1 MIICLKRLILVFL
14 LWMVMISA
22 HSQNLF
28 GDPACEEWPKLQNE
42 AKLIWLQAFLA
53 PLNMAHMTRKKSA
66 EDKFIKLSSLQPA
79 VVSVDAFCALN
90 NAQRASEGAIKF
102 LDELNGLN

>member
-1 MIICLKRLILVFL
+1 MTISFKRSSLTLL
-14 LWMVMISA
+14 LWVVMIPA
-22 HSQNLF
+22 QSQNLF
-28 GDPACEEWPKLQNE
+28 GDPACEEWPKLHNE

-66 EDKFIKLSSLQPA
+66 EDKFSKLSSLQPA
-79 VVSVDAFCALN
+79 VVSVDRFCLLN

-102 LDELNGLN
+102 LDELNALN

>member
-1 MIICLKRLILVFL
+1 MTIPAKKSVLILL
-14 LWMVMISA
+14 LLAAVISA

-28 GDPACEEWPKLQNE
+28 GDPACNDWPKLQNE

-66 EDKFIKLSSLQPA
+66 EDKFSKLPSLQPA
-79 VVSVDAFCALN
+79 VASVDAFCLIN
-90 NAQRASEGAIKF
+90 SDHRASEGAINF
-102 LDELNGLN
+102 LNIITGSD